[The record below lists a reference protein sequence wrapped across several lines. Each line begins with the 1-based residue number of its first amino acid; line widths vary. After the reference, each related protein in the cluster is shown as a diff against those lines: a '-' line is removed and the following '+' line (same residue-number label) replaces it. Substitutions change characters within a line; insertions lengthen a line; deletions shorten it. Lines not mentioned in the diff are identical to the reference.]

1 MKSENQVQSNF
12 LGDFAG
18 SKFYMGKLA
27 NIVINSRK
35 KQPIFLYFLVDK
47 GTNLLYNNKQRF
59 NMCLC
64 CQEVQI
70 CFLSLN
76 PSFRMT
82 VKKNKLNITLTCL
95 VLMLTEFIHS
105 KTPVV
110 VTAKATN
117 RASLI
122 TLVINAHFDYSRD
135 CDRCGEPYTR
145 EMNMSFEHRLIQT
158 LADEE
163 NDDYIETPDFT
174 LELDDVVISDI
185 FLSLPSKNLCRD
197 DCKGLCQIC
206 GQNLN
211 NGECSCDKRQTDPRL
226 EILKQLID

>member
-1 MKSENQVQSNF
+1 MLFELKSVFQNDGEEKQVE
-12 LGDFAG
+12 
-18 SKFYMGKLA
+18 Y
-27 NIVINSRK
+27 
-35 KQPIFLYFLVDK
+35 
-47 GTNLLYNNKQRF
+47 NLD
-59 NMCLC
+59 
-64 CQEVQI
+64 
-70 CFLSLN
+70 LSGLDIDRVY
-76 PSFRMT
+76 PF
-82 VKKNKLNITLTCL
+82 
-95 VLMLTEFIHS
+95 

-122 TLVINAHFDYSRD
+122 TLVIDAHFDYSRD

-145 EMNMSFEHRLIQT
+145 EMNMSFEHKLVQT
-158 LADEE
+158 LADEG